1 MTSTAAISSQN
12 RLAQSTNGR
21 SDTDSTQGQDFIAAL
36 NRLAYASL
44 SAAALPLDT
53 SVPDTSRTP
62 PTDDSAPEPEHTDR
76 EAGRIREPKDNDI
89 PADAAERHP
98 VRDEARPD
106 DSTPRAG
113 VEREATERP
122 AATAATSNEATATSN
137 EATAT
142 SNEAVATSNKSAAP
156 SDIEEAATSLPTP
169 FEQRGPQVAAAKQGA
184 ERPAAN
190 AAQTQPAQPAN
201 AEASDSKQ
209 PGPQATGRG
218 PNTAQTQITAQVTD
232 SGDGDRLPQIGHTLS
247 SRSAIVAQ
255 SDTAK
260 TGAPADAAAKN
271 IPADAATA
279 SLLTG
284 AAQPNGQAAKAKGQ
298 GKAANNGTPGNAT
311 ATNGTQNAAAQGNQA
326 QGNQAAAAQAQ
337 SAAGLPLQQ
346 AKLAAT
352 AAGTDDG
359 LSAGA
364 PQTGS
369 AKSEPFTLAGTG
381 PTASQF
387 SPRGAAPAQ
396 AAKSPP
402 PVPARFI
409 TNQVAVQIQKAFGDG
424 GDRISIQ
431 LKPAELGR
439 VEVHLTVGKEGHVAA
454 VVTAD
459 RADTLDL
466 LQRDARILQN
476 ALQDAGLQADGNS
489 LSFEL
494 KSQDQAFTPSSGG
507 AAGGGVADDG
517 TLPGAAEATAALA
530 RQNIIAQD
538 RIDIRV

>member
-1 MTSTAAISSQN
+1 MTSTAAISTQN
-12 RLAQSTNGR
+12 RLAQSTSGR

-36 NRLAYASL
+36 NQLAYASL
-44 SAAALPLDT
+44 SAAAVPLDT
-53 SVPDTSRTP
+53 SIPDTTSRTR
-62 PTDDSAPEPEHTDR
+62 PTDDTAPEPEPEHTDR
-76 EAGRIREPKDNDI
+76 EAGRTREPKDNDI
-89 PADAAERHP
+89 PAGAAERQP
-98 VRDEARPD
+98 IRDEARPD
-106 DSTPRAG
+106 DSTPKAG
-113 VEREATERP
+113 AERETTERP
-122 AATAATSNEATATSN
+122 AAATSDEAAATSNEA
-137 EATAT
+137 
-142 SNEAVATSNKSAAP
+142 AAP
-156 SDIEEAATSLPTP
+156 LDIEEAAASLPTP
-169 FEQRGPQVAAAKQGA
+169 FEQRSPQVAAAKQGA

-201 AEASDSKQ
+201 AEASESKQ
-209 PGPQATGRG
+209 PGPQTTGRG

-232 SGDGDRLPQIGHTLS
+232 SGDGDRLPQISHTLS

-260 TGAPADAAAKN
+260 TGATADAAAKN
-271 IPADAATA
+271 IPANAAAA

-298 GKAANNGTPGNAT
+298 GKAGNNGTPGNA
-311 ATNGTQNAAAQGNQA
+311 AAANGTQNAAA

-337 SAAGLPLQQ
+337 SAAALSLQQ
-346 AKLAAT
+346 PKLAAT
-352 AAGTDDG
+352 TAGTDDG
-359 LSAGA
+359 LGAGA

-369 AKSEPFTLAGTG
+369 AKSEPFMLSGTG

-439 VEVHLTVGKEGHVAA
+439 VEVHLNVGKDGHVAA
-454 VVTAD
+454 VITAD
-459 RADTLDL
+459 RSDTLDL

-517 TLPGAAEATAALA
+517 TLPSATEATAALA